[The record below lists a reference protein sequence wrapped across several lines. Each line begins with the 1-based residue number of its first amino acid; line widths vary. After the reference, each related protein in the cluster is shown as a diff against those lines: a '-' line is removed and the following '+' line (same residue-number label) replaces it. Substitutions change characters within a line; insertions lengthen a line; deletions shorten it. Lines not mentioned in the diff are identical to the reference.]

1 MQAAPGQ
8 AFMSFFC
15 RKNGGKRYDFPI
27 LFATVIDCSEGL
39 SYRI

>member
-8 AFMSFFC
+8 AFMHFSA
-15 RKNGGKRYDFPI
+15 RKREAKDMIFRF